1 MFMTKLSNPASP
13 RVGLLAMVAAS
24 VSLSF
29 AVQVS
34 AQTNT
39 PYVDQRQAN
48 QESRIQQGVA
58 SGALNEREATRLEV
72 GQAKVDAAEARMK
85 ADGKVTKTERARLHH
100 KENKQSARIYR
111 QKHDAQ
117 TAATAAANAAK

>member
-1 MFMTKLSNPASP
+1 MNIKHMIAALCTGAL
-13 RVGLLAMVAAS
+13 VAI
-24 VSLSF
+24 SF
-29 AVQVS
+29 NAA

-39 PYVDQRQAN
+39 PNIDKRQAN
-48 QESRIQQGVA
+48 QEARIQQGVA

-85 ADGKVTKTERARLHH
+85 ADGKVTAKERARLQH
-100 KENKQSARIYR
+100 KENVQSKRIYK